1 MFLPQIVKIQHILTN
16 LLKILRKI
24 CQGVRRHSQAFDRF
38 VEEGQVTVGGEFRES
53 FPGVKESHVQHTPV
67 LAVPNFS
74 QPFIIETDACYNG
87 IGAVLMQNRRPISY
101 FI

>member
-1 MFLPQIVKIQHILTN
+1 MTN
-16 LLKILRKI
+16 LLKILQKV
-24 CQGVRRHSQAFDRF
+24 CQGVRRHSQTFDQF
-38 VEEGQVTVGGEFRES
+38 VEEGQIPIGGGFRES

-74 QPFIIETDACYNG
+74 QPFIIETDAYYNG
-87 IGAVLMQNRRPISY
+87 IGVVLMQNRRPISY